1 MIHSKSKTKAMEV
14 MALRVA
20 IINVTALFLAPRRSA
35 APGLKSGH
43 SGQGSPVATRTP
55 YHRVGFQ
62 WHSPLARSAGSKTFW
77 ILSKPGEN
85 KDNFQL
91 LPFILHNPN
100 L

>member
-1 MIHSKSKTKAMEV
+1 VIHSKSKTKAMEV

-20 IINVTALFLAPRRSA
+20 IINVTALFLPPRQSV
-35 APGLKSGH
+35 APGLESGG

-55 YHRVGFQ
+55 YHSVGFQ
-62 WHSPLARSAGSKTFW
+62 WQSPLARTAGSKTFG

-91 LPFILHNPN
+91 LRFIFHNPN